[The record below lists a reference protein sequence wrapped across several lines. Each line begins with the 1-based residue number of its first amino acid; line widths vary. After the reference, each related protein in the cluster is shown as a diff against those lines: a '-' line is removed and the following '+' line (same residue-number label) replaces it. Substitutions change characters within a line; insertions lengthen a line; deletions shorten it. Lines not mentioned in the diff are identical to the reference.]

1 VLVRRLLIAV
11 ALYIPL
17 IGSALAQEKS
27 TDGVLL
33 KWEFKPNQVFYQT
46 MDTETKQTMTV
57 MGMNHTQNQKQTF
70 VFSWTPKEQ
79 DKEKNWIVIQKIE
92 AVKMNID
99 LGGNKVEFDSNNPAS
114 TAGNPLG
121 DFFKAL
127 VGSEFTLHISPE
139 MKVIKIDGRDKFQEK
154 LIKANPQMEPL
165 LKQILSDDALK
176 QMAEPAFGAFPPH
189 AVKKG
194 EKWTKDS
201 TLNMGPIGSYVT
213 KYTYTYEGKQ
223 DKFDK
228 ISVVTDLKYQEPG
241 AAGGGALP
249 FQIKAA
255 KLESKGATGTI
266 LFDNEKHRVDQSDTK
281 MKLEGKLTI
290 SIGGMN
296 TEVDLV
302 QDQTTTVKTS
312 DTKPGGK

>member
-1 VLVRRLLIAV
+1 VLVRRLLFAV

-17 IGSALAQEKS
+17 IGSALAQEKT

-33 KWEFKPNQVFYQT
+33 KCEFKANQVFYQT

-79 DKEKNWIVIQKIE
+79 DKDKNWIVVQKIE

-99 LGGNKVEFDSNNPAS
+99 LGGNKVEFDSNNPAAA
-114 TAGNPLG
+114 AGNPLG

-127 VGSEFTLHISPE
+127 VGSQFTLHISPE
-139 MKVIKIDGRDKFQEK
+139 MKVIKIEGRDDFQGK

-165 LKQILSDDALK
+165 LN
-176 QMAEPAFGAFPPH
+176 PAFGAFPPH

-201 TLNMGPIGSYVT
+201 TVNIGPIGSYVT

-241 AAGGGALP
+241 AAGGGELP

-266 LFDNEKHRVDQSDTK
+266 LFDNEKHRVNQSDTK

-290 SIGGMN
+290 SIGGTN